1 MPSPPFTPLAVALR
15 TRSRMYGSTSPKP
28 AAWPVRGVTSP
39 ILSVSALP
47 PPPLFF
53 TPPHAASRPLEAI
66 VRPALP
72 APARKDLRVI
82 ARESGRISSDNA
94 VLLSPSPG
102 AAGAAPQDHLSGR
115 R

>member
-1 MPSPPFTPLAVALR
+1 
-15 TRSRMYGSTSPKP
+15 MYGSTSPNP

-39 ILSVSALP
+39 ILSVSAVP

-53 TPPHAASRPLEAI
+53 TPPHAASRPLVAI
-66 VRPALP
+66 VRPAPP

-102 AAGAAPQDHLSGR
+102 RGVHRAQRPPLRAATICLTFP
-115 R
+115 